1 MATTISDRLPYP
13 AGQCSTLIELLHSRA
28 LNQPDRDAYIY
39 LVDGETKESRLTY
52 RALHEQASAIGA
64 HLQSLEMK
72 GERAVLLYP
81 PGLEFIGAFF
91 GCLYAGIVP
100 VPAYPPDTSRL
111 NRSLPRLEG
120 LLFDAKAKLTLTS
133 KAILTAAQPL
143 FEKLTVSKTL
153 LSLATDDLD
162 LGLASTWREPDVNQD
177 NLAFLQYT
185 SGSTGS
191 PRGVM
196 LSHRNLLHNASL
208 VYRAMEHTDQDRYVS
223 WLPTFHDM
231 GFMAGVLEPLYAG
244 IPAILLSPI
253 SFLQKPLRWL
263 KAITKYRGT
272 TSGGPNFAYDLC
284 VRKITPDEFEMLD
297 LSSWTVAFNGSEPIR
312 SDSLERFIRTFE
324 SRGFCRETF
333 YPCYGLAEA
342 TLIVSGGRKYDPPLI
357 IKADLADSRA
367 GGAAETG
374 AGKARVWVGCGR
386 SLSDQ
391 KVIIVDPES
400 LIERPPGA
408 AGEIWVSGPS
418 VAEGY
423 WNRPE
428 ETEQTF
434 NAYLPANGE
443 GPFLRTGDLGFL
455 QAGELCIAGRLKD
468 LIIIRGH
475 NHYPQ
480 DLELTVE
487 QCHPALR
494 PGCGAAFSV
503 DVAGEERLVVVHEID
518 ERAPLDPVEI
528 MGRIQQAITEAH
540 GLQACSIVL
549 IKVGTI
555 FKTSSGKIQRHAC
568 RAAFEAGSLDVVAE
582 YGAPANTE
590 TENLAHKKAA
600 ERRRVLEEKLSTEMA
615 SLLGLPVSEI
625 DVNKSLTRYG
635 LDSLRAIEIEYSFE
649 QLVGV
654 SPPLSRFLEG
664 ASISQLLSE
673 ALALAGDASLKPQ
686 TELAPSTTAPEFYPL
701 SEGQKGLWFLHRLMR
716 DNTAYSITRALRI
729 TTTLDIEALQ
739 RAFQALV
746 DRHRCLRTA
755 FHEIDGEP
763 VQQIEDRLEFTF
775 RSLDATDWS
784 DEEVS
789 AHLANEAAQPFD
801 LDRPPLFRV
810 ELLLRSERDQILFLN
825 IHHIV
830 ADFWSLSI
838 LIKELVAIYEAE
850 KNHAAIR
857 LRPLP
862 LEYTDYVRNQAEML
876 AGAEGERLWR
886 YWQERLGGETP
897 ILNLPT
903 DHPRP
908 SAHIGQGHSGQG
920 GVVHF
925 RLGQQLT
932 GRLKKLSRE
941 LEITLYT
948 MLLAGFNALLHRY
961 TGQPEIFIG
970 APTVG
975 RRNPLLAGLI
985 GYFVNP
991 VALRSNLSGNPT
1003 FGQLAERMR
1012 PDVLSALEHSG
1023 YPLPL
1028 LVKKLR
1034 PADGQN
1040 VSPLFQVMFSLQNVH
1055 IPDQQGLGSFAL
1067 GVEGGKLQ
1075 IGELSFESMSIA
1087 HCAPQFDLTM
1097 MMCEENGALKAKFEY
1112 NAALFEGQTIERLA
1126 GHFRQ
1131 LFESICLHP
1140 DRRIG
1145 RLQYLPEAELR
1156 QLLYDWNQHSKAPVV
1171 NPGFLEL
1178 FQRQVDR
1185 APDAVALVSG
1195 AHALTYRELNARANQ
1210 LANHLQRRGAGP
1222 ELPVAVCLGRTP
1234 EMIIALI
1241 AILKSGSPYLPLD
1254 PAYPADRLR
1263 FMLDDSHAV
1272 LIVAERQWADAYA
1285 SDARLVRLDLDW
1297 PGISAEPETKP
1308 ESNISP
1314 GHLAYLIYT
1323 SGSTGRPKGVL
1334 IEHRS
1339 LTAFLHWVRDELSDQ
1354 ELSGVLASTS
1364 ICFDLSVFEI
1374 FGALSWGG
1382 TLILVENALQLAG
1395 MSTATAASVRV
1406 INTVPSAIRELLRLE
1421 AIPDSGLT
1429 ITLCG
1434 EPLDP
1439 SLARGLYQQAQASR
1453 VVNLYGPS
1461 EDTTYSTLSRIL
1473 PGDNPDVTIG
1483 RGITGTQV
1491 YLLDSDMETV
1501 GIGITGEIYL
1511 GGAGLARGYWGRPE
1525 ITAERFLPDPFR
1537 VSVGGRLYRTGDLG
1551 RVRPDGEIEFLGR
1564 SDHQVKVRGHRVEL
1578 GEIESVILSHPE
1590 VAAAAVLARENGREG
1605 AQLVAYVVERDGAD
1619 IGGAQLK
1626 QYVGTMLPDYMAPQ
1640 AVIKL
1645 SQLPVTPNGK
1655 LDRRRLPAPD
1665 ELEVAAADNGQGP
1678 RDGVEEMLAEIWRE
1692 VLGVK
1697 RVGTDDNF
1705 FELGGHSLLATQ
1717 LVARVRK
1724 IFGVEAELR
1733 AVFECRSLAEMSDR
1747 IVTRLRGGHRIETPP
1762 IGRGNRT
1769 GHTGRTGPAPLSD
1782 AQRRLWFIDQMGAAP
1797 GLYNM
1802 SGVLR
1807 LRGRLNLQALEE
1819 SLNRIIDRHESLR
1832 TSFPAIDG
1840 APVQRIA
1847 APFEFS
1853 LSPLDLQSEPD
1864 PERAAADAA
1873 RADARHPFDLRQGP
1887 LLRCRLLRLAADH
1900 HQLLITMHHIISDG
1914 WSVDLFIRELKAI
1927 YQALS
1932 QDTPIRLP
1940 DLPIQ
1945 YADYALWQ
1953 TAGSNEQ
1960 QMRPALTYWK
1970 TRLGGD
1976 LAELALPTDHPRP
1989 VVPTFNGASV
1999 SLFVAEDETQVIKAF
2014 GYRRQAS
2021 LFMTLLAAF
2030 NSLLHRYTGQ
2040 EDFAVGTPVANR
2052 NRLELEGL
2060 IGCFV
2065 NTLVLRTDLSGGP
2078 TFGESLARVRE
2089 TALGA
2094 YAYQDLPFE
2103 RLVEE
2108 LSPERSLSHSPLFQ
2122 TLFVLQPPSARR
2134 WTLGEVED
2142 RLELELIEIENGTAK
2157 FDLTLTVKEEPDG
2170 LELRFEY
2177 SADLFDRWRMEQ
2189 MARHYLRLLR
2199 SVIDDPVQL
2208 IGWIDLLEE
2217 AERRQILEDWNRTDQ
2232 EIPQATIPNLFEE
2245 QVRKSPEAVALVHE
2259 EQKLTYRELNEQANR
2274 LAHRL
2279 RELGV
2284 EPEARVAI
2292 ILGRSAGLVVAQ
2304 LAVLKCGAAYVPIDP
2319 SFPAERQVFM
2329 TTDCAARAVITTL
2342 NATLPEAGATL
2353 RVEIDDLSQF
2363 GAATDNLNL
2372 PSNGEMTAYVMYTS
2386 GSTGRPK
2393 GVMIPHRG
2401 IARLVL
2407 NCGYA
2412 DFNPSDRVAFAANP
2426 AFDASTMEVWAPLL
2440 NGGRIV
2446 IIDRETFLDPGQL
2459 AQKFEQ
2465 HGITT
2470 LFLTTAVFNQYA
2482 QAIPEALARLR
2493 YLLCGGER
2501 NDPASFARLLEQAGP
2516 QHLIHCYGP
2525 TETTTFAITHEV
2537 TEVSEGAKSIP
2548 LGRPIANT
2556 QIYILDVNRQPAPI
2570 GVAGEIY
2577 IGGAG
2582 VALGYLNRPELTDEC
2597 FLPNPFSPEPEARM
2611 YKTGDLG
2618 RWLPNGRIEFLGRND
2633 FQVKIRGFRIEPGEI
2648 ESTLAAYPG
2657 VREAVVLTRE
2667 DGEGSQRLIA
2677 YYTGDEAEVEALRN
2691 HLSRA
2696 LPEYMAPAAY
2706 AHLESLPLTSNG
2718 KLDRQTL
2725 QALPVPEGQAYL
2737 TRGYQPPEGEIETC
2751 LAYIWADLL
2760 RLERVSRFDNFFE
2773 LGGHS
2778 LLTVQ
2783 LLSRVRQTLGVD
2795 MPLADLFA
2803 WPVLSDF
2810 ALTVARASQS
2820 NLPPITPIDRNNRN
2834 CQLELSFA
2842 QQRLWFL
2849 SQFQGASRAYH
2860 ISGGLRLVG
2869 DLDRSALRRALNQ
2882 IFARHEVLRTTFSQV
2897 DGRPIQVIG
2906 TAETGFHLQ
2915 EHDLRQDADPVAAL
2929 QQLAADEVA
2938 HPFDLEHGP
2947 LIRGR
2952 LARLADDD
2960 HALLVTMHHIIAD
2973 GWSIGILVNELG
2985 AAYQAYCEGKEAGLP
3000 ELPVQYAD
3008 YAAWQRSWLQGAVL
3022 ENQLAYWRRQLSGE
3036 LSPLKLPTDK
3046 HRPAIQTYR
3055 GMEQSYLLPVRLSNS
3070 LKALSLERSCTL
3082 FMTLL
3087 AAFKTLLYYLTGQT
3101 DICVGTDI
3109 ANRNHAAI
3117 EKLIGLFVNQLVLR
3131 TKLSP
3136 DSTFE
3141 ELLKKVREITLGAY
3155 AHQDLPFEKLIEALN
3170 PKRDANRTPLFQV
3183 KMALQNAPIDKLTL
3197 SGLKLSPIATTTGAA
3212 KLDLLLNL
3220 TDTEQGLSATLQYDT
3235 DLFDER
3241 ICIRILSRFRTL
3253 LYRIVEQPDARLGEL
3268 VEWLIEEDKREALEK
3283 DSDLESVRL
3292 RTLKGIKRRIIS
3304 EPHAEVER

>member
-1 MATTISDRLPYP
+1 MATTISDRLPHP

-52 RALHEQASAIGA
+52 RALHEQAAAIGA
-64 HLQSLEMK
+64 LLQSLGMK

-91 GCLYAGIVP
+91 GCLYAGVVP

-111 NRSLPRLEG
+111 SRSLPRLEG
-120 LLFDAKAKLTLTS
+120 LLVDANAKLTLTS
-133 KAILTAAQPL
+133 KSILTSAQPL
-143 FEKLTVSKTL
+143 FEKLPVSKSL
-153 LSLATDDLD
+153 LSLATDDTD
-162 LGLASTWREPDVNQD
+162 LGLASNWREPDVNQD

-185 SGSTGS
+185 SGSTGR

-208 VYRAMEHTDQDRYVS
+208 VYQAMEHTDQDRYVS
-223 WLPTFHDM
+223 WLPMFHDM

-284 VRKITPDEFEMLD
+284 ARKIAPDEREMLD
-297 LSSWTVAFNGSEPIR
+297 LSSWTVAFNGSEPVR
-312 SDSLERFIRTFE
+312 SDSLERFVQTFE
-324 SRGFCRETF
+324 SCGFHRETF

-342 TLIVSGGRKYDPPLI
+342 TLIVSGGRKSDPPLI
-357 IKADLADSRA
+357 IKADPSNSRA

-374 AGKARVWVGCGR
+374 AGKARVWVGCGL
-386 SLSDQ
+386 SLCDQ

-408 AGEIWVSGPS
+408 VGEIWVSGPS

-434 NAYLPANGE
+434 NAYLPATGE

-468 LIIIRGH
+468 LIIIRGR

-487 QCHPALR
+487 QCHPTLR

-503 DVAGEERLVVVHEID
+503 DVAGEERLVIVHEID

-528 MGRIQQAITEAH
+528 MGRIQQDITEAH
-540 GLQACSIVL
+540 ELQARSIVL

-582 YGAPANTE
+582 YGAPAKIE
-590 TENLAHKKAA
+590 TENPAHKKAA
-600 ERRRVLEEKLSTEMA
+600 ERRRVFEEKLSTEMA
-615 SLLGLPVSEI
+615 SLLGLSGSEI
-625 DVNKSLTRYG
+625 DVNMPLTRYG

-649 QLVGV
+649 QLVGA
-654 SPPLSRFLEG
+654 SPSLSRFLEG

-673 ALALAGDASLKPQ
+673 ALALAGDASSKPQ
-686 TELAPSTTAPEFYPL
+686 SELAPSTTAPEFYPL

-716 DNTAYSITRALRI
+716 HSTAYSITRALRI
-729 TTTLDIEALQ
+729 TTQLDIAALQ

-746 DRHRCLRTA
+746 DRHRCLRTT

-763 VQQIEDRLEFTF
+763 IQQIEDRLEFTL
-775 RSLDATDWS
+775 RILDATDWS

-789 AHLANEAAQPFD
+789 ARLANEAAQPFD
-801 LDRPPLFRV
+801 LARPPLFRV

-850 KNHAAIR
+850 KNQTAIR
-857 LRPLP
+857 LQPLP
-862 LEYTDYVRNQAEML
+862 LEYTDYVRNQGEML

-886 YWQERLGGETP
+886 YWQERLGGEAP

-903 DHPRP
+903 DRPRL
-908 SAHIGQGHSGQG
+908 STHIDQGHSGQG

-932 GRLKKLSRE
+932 GRLKEISRE

-948 MLLAGFNALLHRY
+948 MLLAGFNVLLHRY
-961 TGQPEIFIG
+961 TGQLETSIG
-970 APTVG
+970 TPTVG
-975 RRNPLLAGLI
+975 RRNPRLAGLI

-991 VALRSNLSGNPT
+991 VALRGNLSGNPT
-1003 FGQLAERMR
+1003 FEQLAERMR

-1028 LVKKLR
+1028 LVKKLGLG
-1034 PADGQN
+1034 PGLN

-1055 IPDQQGLGSFAL
+1055 LPDQEGLGSFAL

-1087 HCAPQFDLTM
+1087 HCAPQFDLTL
-1097 MMCEENGALKAKFEY
+1097 MMCEENGELKANFEY

-1126 GHFRQ
+1126 GHFRR
-1131 LFESICLHP
+1131 LLESICLHP

-1145 RLQYLPEAELR
+1145 QLQYLPEAELR
-1156 QLLYDWNQHSKAPVV
+1156 QLLYDWNQHPKAPVA
-1171 NPGFLEL
+1171 NPDFIEL

-1185 APDAVALVSG
+1185 APDAVALISG
-1195 AHALTYRELNARANQ
+1195 DHALTYHELNARANQ
-1210 LANHLQRRGAGP
+1210 LAHHLRRRGAGP

-1234 EMIIALI
+1234 EMIIALV

-1263 FMLDDSHAV
+1263 FMLDDAQAV
-1272 LIVAERQWADAYA
+1272 LIVAQRQWADAYA
-1285 SDARLVRLDLDW
+1285 ADARLVRLDLDW
-1297 PGISAEPETKP
+1297 PAISTEAETNL
-1308 ESNISP
+1308 ESNLLP
-1314 GHLAYLIYT
+1314 CHLAYLIYT

-1374 FGALSWGG
+1374 FGSLSWGG
-1382 TLILVENALQLAG
+1382 TLILVENALQLAE
-1395 MSTATAASVRV
+1395 MSPAPAASVRV
-1406 INTVPSAIRELLRLE
+1406 INTVPSAIREMLRLE
-1421 AIPDSGLT
+1421 AIPDGGLT

-1439 SLARGLYQQAQASR
+1439 SLARGLYQQAKASR

-1473 PGDNPDVTIG
+1473 PGDDPDVTIG

-1491 YLLDSDMETV
+1491 YLLDSEMEPV

-1525 ITAERFLPDPFR
+1525 ITAERFLPESFR
-1537 VSVGGRLYRTGDLG
+1537 VSAGGRLYRTGDLG

-1578 GEIESVILSHPE
+1578 DEIESVILSHPG
-1590 VAAAAVLARENGREG
+1590 VAAAAVLAREDGREG
-1605 AQLVAYVVERDGAD
+1605 GGAKLVAYVVERDGAD

-1626 QYVGTMLPDYMAPQ
+1626 QYVGTKLPDYMAPQ

-1665 ELEVAAADNGQGP
+1665 EMEVAVADNDQRP
-1678 RDGVEEMLAEIWRE
+1678 RNGVEEMLAEIWRE

-1717 LVARVRK
+1717 LVARVRS

-1747 IVTRLRGGHRIETPP
+1747 IASHLRGGHRIETPP

-1769 GHTGRTGPAPLSD
+1769 GHTGRTGPAPLSN
-1782 AQRRLWFIDQMGAAP
+1782 AQRRLWFIDQLGAAP

-1802 SGVLR
+1802 SGILR

-1819 SLNRIIDRHESLR
+1819 SLNRIIARHESLR
-1832 TSFPAIDG
+1832 TTFPAIDG

-1847 APFEFS
+1847 APFELSF
-1853 LSPLDLQSEPD
+1853 SPLDLQSEPD

-1873 RADARHPFDLRQGP
+1873 RADVRHPFDLQQGP
-1887 LLRCRLLRLAADH
+1887 LLRCRLLRLAADY
-1900 HQLLITMHHIISDG
+1900 HQMLITMHHIISDG
-1914 WSVDLFIRELKAI
+1914 WSVDLFIRELKAL

-1932 QDTPIRLP
+1932 QSIPIRLP
-1940 DLPIQ
+1940 ELPIQ

-1953 TAGSNEQ
+1953 TAGSNEE
-1960 QMRPALTYWK
+1960 QMQPALTYWK

-1999 SLFVAEDETQVIKAF
+1999 SLFVAEHETQVIKAF
-2014 GYRRQAS
+2014 GYQHQAS

-2040 EDFAVGTPVANR
+2040 EDFVVGTQVANR

-2065 NTLVLRTDLSGGP
+2065 NTLVLRTNLSGGP
-2078 TFGESLARVRE
+2078 TFVESLARVRE

-2108 LSPERSLSHSPLFQ
+2108 LGPKRSLSHSPLFQ
-2122 TLFVLQPPSARR
+2122 TLFVMQPPSARR

-2142 RLELELIEIENGTAK
+2142 RLELELIEIENETAK
-2157 FDLTLTVKEEPDG
+2157 FDLTLAVKEEPDG
-2170 LELRFEY
+2170 LELRFVYNAE
-2177 SADLFDRWRMEQ
+2177 LFHRWRMEQ

-2199 SVIDDPVQL
+2199 AVIDDPVQS
-2208 IGWIDLLEE
+2208 IGCIDLLEE
-2217 AERRQILEDWNRTDQ
+2217 AERRQILGDWNRTAR
-2232 EIPQATIPNLFEE
+2232 EIPQATIPDLFEE
-2245 QVRKSPEAVALVHE
+2245 QVRRSPEAVALVHG
-2259 EQKLTYRELNEQANR
+2259 EQELTYRNLNEQANR

-2292 ILGRSAGLVVAQ
+2292 ILERSAHLVVAQ
-2304 LAVLKCGAAYVPIDP
+2304 LAVLKCGAAYVPIAP
-2319 SFPAERQVFM
+2319 SFPAERQVFI
-2329 TTDCAARAVITTL
+2329 TTDCAARAVITTR
-2342 NATLPEAGATL
+2342 NATLPEAGARL

-2363 GAATDNLNL
+2363 NTATDNLNL
-2372 PSNGEMTAYVMYTS
+2372 PSHGEMTAYVMYTS
-2386 GSTGRPK
+2386 GSTGHPK

-2412 DFNPSDRVAFAANP
+2412 NFNPSDRVAFAANP

-2446 IIDRETFLDPGQL
+2446 IIDRETFLDPDKL
-2459 AQKFEQ
+2459 AQKIEQ

-2501 NDPASFARLLEQAGP
+2501 NDPASFARVLEQAGP
-2516 QHLIHCYGP
+2516 RHLIHCYGP

-2537 TEVSEGAKSIP
+2537 TEAPEGAKSIP

-2556 QIYILDVNRQPAPI
+2556 QIYILDANRQPAPI

-2577 IGGAG
+2577 IGGSG

-2618 RWLPNGRIEFLGRND
+2618 RWLPNGLIEFLGRND
-2633 FQVKIRGFRIEPGEI
+2633 FQVKIRGFRVELGEI
-2648 ESTLAAYPG
+2648 ESTLEAYPE

-2667 DGEGSQRLIA
+2667 DGEGGQRLIA
-2677 YYTGDEAEVEALRN
+2677 YYTGEEADVEALRA
-2691 HLSRA
+2691 HLSSR
-2696 LPEYMAPAAY
+2696 LPDYMTPAVY
-2706 AHLESLPLTSNG
+2706 VHLESLPLTENG
-2718 KLDRQTL
+2718 KLNRR
-2725 QALPVPEGQAYL
+2725 ALPAPEEQAYL
-2737 TRGYQPPEGEIETC
+2737 TRGYEPPVGEIETR
-2751 LAYIWADLL
+2751 LAGIWADLL
-2760 RLERVSRFDNFFE
+2760 GVERVGRRDNFFE

-2778 LLTVQ
+2778 LLAVR
-2783 LLSRVRQTLGVD
+2783 LLSRLRQDSGVEARIAD
-2795 MPLADLFA
+2795 LLSRPVLADL
-2803 WPVLSDF
+2803 
-2810 ALTVARASQS
+2810 ALVIESASRS
-2820 NLPPITPIDRNNRN
+2820 EGPPITITRRDRP
-2834 CQLELSFA
+2834 LELSFA

-2849 SQFQGASRAYH
+2849 SQFEGASEAYH
-2860 ISGGLRLVG
+2860 IAGGLRLLG
-2869 DLDRSALRRALNQ
+2869 SLDRAALRRALDR
-2882 IFARHEVLRTTFSQV
+2882 IVARHEVLRTTFSQV
-2897 DGRPIQVIG
+2897 DGRPVQIIG
-2906 TAETGFHLQ
+2906 PAETGFLLR
-2915 EHDLRQDADPVAAL
+2915 EHDLRFAPDRSAAL
-2929 QQLAADEVA
+2929 ERLAADEA
-2938 HPFDLEHGP
+2938 GQPFDLEHGP

-2952 LARLADDD
+2952 LAQLDQDD
-2960 HALLVTMHHIIAD
+2960 HALLVTMHHIVSD
-2973 GWSIGILVNELG
+2973 GWSMGILINELN
-2985 AAYQAYCEGKEAGLP
+2985 ALYRAYCEGGEADLP
-3000 ELPVQYAD
+3000 DLLIQYAD
-3008 YAAWQRSWLQGAVL
+3008 YAAWQRRWLQGAEL
-3022 ENQLAYWRRQLSGE
+3022 ETQLAYWRRQLGGE
-3036 LSPLKLPTDK
+3036 LSVLALPTDK
-3046 HRPAIQTYR
+3046 TRPAQQW
-3055 GMEQSYLLPVRLSNS
+3055 GPGAEVSLLLPATLLES
-3070 LKALSLERSCTL
+3070 LKALSLESNCTL

-3087 AAFKTLLYYLTGQT
+3087 AAFDILIYYLTGQT

-3109 ANRNHAAI
+3109 ANRNRAEI
-3117 EKLIGLFVNQLVLR
+3117 EKLIGFFVNQLVLR
-3131 TKLSP
+3131 AELSP

-3141 ELLKKVREITLGAY
+3141 ELLGEVRETTLGAY
-3155 AHQDLPFEKLIEALN
+3155 AHQDLPFDKLVEALN
-3170 PKRDANRTPLFQV
+3170 QKRDSNRHPLFQV
-3183 KMALQNAPIDKLTL
+3183 KMVYQNAQAEELRLT
-3197 SGLKLSPIATTTGAA
+3197 GLTISPIALTTGAA
-3212 KLDLLLNL
+3212 KLDLLLDL
-3220 TDTEQGLSATLQYDT
+3220 KDAEKGLKATLQYNT
-3235 DLFDER
+3235 DLFEER
-3241 ICIRILSRFRTL
+3241 APQRIISRFHTL
-3253 LYRIVEQPDARLGEL
+3253 LDRIVERPGARLRELVEALIAEDERQRLDQRDKLEDARLKKL
-3268 VEWLIEEDKREALEK
+3268 T
-3283 DSDLESVRL
+3283 SVR
-3292 RTLKGIKRRIIS
+3292 RRAAS
-3304 EPHAEVER
+3304 KPGAKAKS